1 MDTAW
6 IGVLGVLGA
15 SILTSL
21 FNLWNNRQK
30 TKSEKEQIEVKRIWG
45 REDRELGYKQERYES
60 ELRTYNEILKADGE
74 LQYVTINEQNGLNL
88 FKIDKFRER
97 VRPII
102 FKDFH
107 RLPPD
112 IRKLAREIDR
122 VSSEYDYYDTSDEWH
137 DHLAAIYSKM
147 IIAIE
152 EKYQDFDKTA
162 T

>member
-6 IGVLGVLGA
+6 IGVLGVLGG

-30 TKSEKEQIEVKRIWG
+30 TKSEKEQIEVKRIWE

-88 FKIDKFRER
+88 FKIDKFRE
-97 VRPII
+97 
-102 FKDFH
+102 
-107 RLPPD
+107 
-112 IRKLAREIDR
+112 
-122 VSSEYDYYDTSDEWH
+122 S
-137 DHLAAIYSKM
+137 
-147 IIAIE
+147 
-152 EKYQDFDKTA
+152 
-162 T
+162 